1 MSHDLEFGRVWEKIF
16 APLGRLKRMRAICS
30 YSGYITSIM
39 WSFKWSGLKELLC
52 GRNLVHVTRNQ
63 SLPSLLPPLGPR
75 ATYFYSS
82 EKGRTNIGICFV
94 SCEILNVRGN
104 FLAKE
109 PNISLA
115 ATPQSGYVLL
125 FRRPTFRS
133 SPHLLGYILSSMYLS
148 ITPCVRSKPRTRR
161 NLAQVPPVRNF
172 CFDSFWY
179 WFTQPHPAIMYREPK
194 NFLSSLRYLIG
205 VFTIISVHF
214 KRCTK
219 LFSSSTQYELAI

>member
-1 MSHDLEFGRVWEKIF
+1 M
-16 APLGRLKRMRAICS
+16 
-30 YSGYITSIM
+30 
-39 WSFKWSGLKELLC
+39 LC
-52 GRNLVHVTRNQ
+52 ERILVHVTRNR
-63 SLPSLLPPLGPR
+63 SLSFLLPPLGPR
-75 ATYFYSS
+75 PTYFYSS
-82 EKGRTNIGICFV
+82 EKGRTNLGICFV
-94 SCEILNVRGN
+94 SCEILKVRRY

-172 CFDSFWY
+172 CLDPFWY
-179 WFTQPHPAIMYREPK
+179 WFHTTAPRNHVPRAKE
-194 NFLSSLRYLIG
+194 LSFKS
-205 VFTIISVHF
+205 SV
-214 KRCTK
+214 
-219 LFSSSTQYELAI
+219 LN